1 MIPLYF
7 YILPLIYQRLRNET
21 HPKFTPSLRISFTL
35 APSIALYSNEPT
47 SRLEFTKFQDFSAIS
62 HIFSLSC
69 ISVSSIV
76 LYRPFRNIF
85 FEVFFSVLMYILT
98 PLFYISFFLLV
109 LWLVALF
116 TYFSSSNSNNR
127 QKEAFSMCF
136 YFVYHSVLCTFLHV
150 CKTRFVMSF
159 TTKQPTSDIQVHKHL
174 KQAR

>member
-76 LYRPFRNIF
+76 LYKSFRNIF
-85 FEVFFSVLMYILT
+85 FEAFFSVLMYILT
-98 PLFYISFFLLV
+98 PLFYILFFLIV
-109 LWLVALF
+109 LRLVALF

-127 QKEAFSMCF
+127 KKRPFLCVFILFTIPF
-136 YFVYHSVLCTFLHV
+136 YAHFYMYVKHVLL
-150 CKTRFVMSF
+150 
-159 TTKQPTSDIQVHKHL
+159 
-174 KQAR
+174 